1 MPKKSENE
9 IKVVN
14 VRLVKEPSLYSTKEV
29 TSPEAVM
36 EVVAGELK
44 NYDREVFA
52 VLNLKTNGKPINL
65 HICSVGTLDAAMIN
79 PREAFKAIILSNAAA
94 FICIIIL
101 SNAASF
107 ICIHNHPSGN
117 CEPSPADIAVT
128 ERMVRCGELM
138 GIKMLDHIIIAA
150 ETGEQASFLRK
161 GLLDGMRSRDD
172 YTSEWER

>member
-1 MPKKSENE
+1 MPKKNENE

-52 VLNLKTNGKPINL
+52 ILNLKTNGKPINL

-79 PREAFKAIILSNAAA
+79 PREAFKAIILSNAA
-94 FICIIIL
+94 
-101 SNAASF
+101 SF
-107 ICIHNHPSGN
+107 ICVHNHPSGN
-117 CEPSPADIAVT
+117 CEPSQDDIAVT

>member
-1 MPKKSENE
+1 MPKKNENE

-36 EVVAGELK
+36 EVVASELK

-52 VLNLKTNGKPINL
+52 ILNLKTNGKPINL
-65 HICSVGTLDAAMIN
+65 HICSIGTLDAAMVN
-79 PREAFKAIILSNAAA
+79 PREAFKAIILSNAA
-94 FICIIIL
+94 
-101 SNAASF
+101 SF
-107 ICIHNHPSGN
+107 ICVHNHPSGN
-117 CEPSPADIAVT
+117 CEPSQDDIAVT
-128 ERMVRCGELM
+128 ERMVKCGELM

>member
-94 FICIIIL
+94 FICI
-101 SNAASF
+101 
-107 ICIHNHPSGN
+107 HNHPSGN
-117 CEPSPADIAVT
+117 CEPSQADIAVT
-128 ERMVRCGELM
+128 ERLVKCGELM
-138 GIKMLDHIIIAA
+138 GIKMLDHIIIAG
-150 ETGEQASFLRK
+150 ETREQTSFLRE

>member
-1 MPKKSENE
+1 MPKKNENE

-36 EVVAGELK
+36 EVVASELK

-52 VLNLKTNGKPINL
+52 ILNLKTNGKPINL

-94 FICIIIL
+94 FICI
-101 SNAASF
+101 
-107 ICIHNHPSGN
+107 HNHPSGN
-117 CEPSPADIAVT
+117 CEPSQADIAVT
-128 ERMVRCGELM
+128 ERLVKCGELM
-138 GIKMLDHIIIAA
+138 GIKMLDHIIIAG
-150 ETGEQASFLRK
+150 ETGEQTSFLRE

>member
-1 MPKKSENE
+1 MPKKNENE

-36 EVVAGELK
+36 EVVASELK

-52 VLNLKTNGKPINL
+52 ILNLKTNGKPINL
-65 HICSVGTLDAAMIN
+65 HICSIGTLDATMVN
-79 PREAFKAIILSNAAA
+79 PREAFKAIILSNAA
-94 FICIIIL
+94 
-101 SNAASF
+101 SF
-107 ICIHNHPSGN
+107 ICVHNHPSGN
-117 CEPSPADIAVT
+117 CEPSQDDIAVT

>member
-1 MPKKSENE
+1 MPKKNENE

-29 TSPEAVM
+29 TSPEVVM

-52 VLNLKTNGKPINL
+52 ILNLKTNGKPINL
-65 HICSVGTLDAAMIN
+65 HICSIGTLDATMVN
-79 PREAFKAIILSNAAA
+79 PREAFKAIILSNAA
-94 FICIIIL
+94 
-101 SNAASF
+101 SF
-107 ICIHNHPSGN
+107 ICVHNHPSGN
-117 CEPSPADIAVT
+117 CEPSQDDIAVT